1 MKFRTKLRGIRVNLA
16 DRRTERVAR
25 RQLSAELAAF
35 QTPAERAELDV
46 ILARH
51 TREETREIRE
61 ILSRAGLRAA
71 ARGQPHRQP
80 SRLTA
85 PRTRNGPGSVAGAV
99 SDVTAP
105 AVAVC
110 PRGHAGR
117 RRVRSCRDPGVP

>member
-25 RQLSAELAAF
+25 RRLSAELAAF

-61 ILSRAGLRAA
+61 ILSRQDYGRQRAGNLIGSR
-71 ARGQPHRQP
+71 RG
-80 SRLTA
+80 
-85 PRTRNGPGSVAGAV
+85 
-99 SDVTAP
+99 
-105 AVAVC
+105 
-110 PRGHAGR
+110 
-117 RRVRSCRDPGVP
+117 